1 MDFVDIIKNII
12 DQNVRFSMCFG
23 VVTATFNSPKR
34 VSVKLSGSTTAVTDV
49 KYIHS
54 YSPQVNDV
62 VICLVNKGDVV
73 ILGDL
78 AL

>member
-1 MDFVDIIKNII
+1 MDFVDIIKKII

-23 VVTATFNSPKR
+23 VVTATFNSPRR
-34 VSVKLSGSTTAVTDV
+34 VSVKLSGSNTAVTDV

-62 VICLVNKGDVV
+62 VVCLVNKGDVV